1 MSNRYDWGIY
11 SGINGIPWDRTEK
24 DVNVT
29 NQVLYMIDR
38 SLLMFRYHG
47 LPESIPAIELE
58 RILQTNGYAG
68 ITEVNGEL
76 YALYGG
82 LGGMYD
88 AYGRP
93 TIMTVANPWLNFN
106 ATLEIGKDV
115 VLMRNDTMMMGLIPI
130 YSKYVTIMNE
140 NEITMVLA
148 SISKRVN
155 NLISVSDDNTAE
167 SARVYLKKL
176 EEGDLGYIFESKLFD
191 SLKTSPMG
199 SGGHVQLTELIE
211 LQQYLKASMYNE
223 IGLNANFNM
232 KRERL
237 NTSEVEMNSDNL
249 YPLVD
254 NMLEHRRLALE
265 EVNKKYGLNITV
277 EFNSSWDYRVN
288 QGEPINTKGLG
299 MGDSQ
304 SQLQD
309 EKPVGAEAQPEEEST
324 QDNEENDELSKED
337 TLNPNGSMSSPE
349 QSDDQEEDNTEP
361 VEKGTDTQED
371 NTEEGEEE
379 TNDESSEVS
388 ADSTGDSSDE
398 ETDGDVSTKEDGT
411 KDETDVARSE
421 EVDEEDD
428 TETDEQSDEED
439 DEEEDKEDDEE
450 EKEDDKKK

>member
-11 SGINGIPWDRTEK
+11 SGIDGIPWDRTEK
-24 DVNVT
+24 DVNVR
-29 NQVLYMIDR
+29 NQVLYMLNR

-93 TIMTVANPWLNFN
+93 TIMTVANPWLKFN
-106 ATLEIGKDV
+106 ATLKIGEEV
-115 VLMRNDTMMMGLIPI
+115 TLMRNDTMMMGLIPI
-130 YSKYVTIMNE
+130 YSKYTTIMNE

-176 EEGDLGYIFESKLFD
+176 EEGDLGYIFESKLFE

-237 NTSEVEMNSDNL
+237 NSSEVEMNSDNL

-265 EVNKKYGLNITV
+265 EINKKYGLNITV
-277 EFNSSWDYRVN
+277 EFNSSWDYRIN
-288 QGEPINTKGLG
+288 QGEPINTQGLG
-299 MGDSQ
+299 MGE
-304 SQLQD
+304 D
-309 EKPVGAEAQPEEEST
+309 EAVTDQPEEELAQDNKDLVDEPTDSPNDEPNNINAEHTGAST
-324 QDNEENDELSKED
+324 QDGDQEVKED
-337 TLNPNGSMSSPE
+337 NESS
-349 QSDDQEEDNTEP
+349 QEGD
-361 VEKGTDTQED
+361 
-371 NTEEGEEE
+371 TEEHEGHSD
-379 TNDESSEVS
+379 N
-388 ADSTGDSSDE
+388 SDE
-398 ETDGDVSTKEDGT
+398 ESDNRTTDTTNEDVSGGDDKV
-411 KDETDVARSE
+411 KDETDVAKDE
-421 EVDEEDD
+421 QTEVEDD

-439 DEEEDKEDDEE
+439 DEKE
-450 EKEDDKKK
+450 KDDKR

>member
-11 SGINGIPWDRTEK
+11 SGIDGIPWDRTEK
-24 DVNVT
+24 DVNVR
-29 NQVLYMIDR
+29 NQVLYMLNR

-93 TIMTVANPWLNFN
+93 TIMTVANPWLKFN
-106 ATLEIGKDV
+106 ATLKIGEDV
-115 VLMRNDTMMMGLIPI
+115 ILMRNDTMMMGLIPI
-130 YSKYVTIMNE
+130 YSKYTTIMNE

-176 EEGDLGYIFESKLFD
+176 EEGDLGYIFESKLFE

-237 NTSEVEMNSDNL
+237 NSSEVEMNSDNL

-265 EVNKKYGLNITV
+265 EINKKYGLNITV
-277 EFNSSWDYRVN
+277 EFNSSWDYRIN
-288 QGEPINTKGLG
+288 QGEPINTQGLG
-299 MGDSQ
+299 MGE
-304 SQLQD
+304 D
-309 EKPVGAEAQPEEEST
+309 EAVTDQPEEELA
-324 QDNEENDELSKED
+324 QDVDTSIAPEED
-337 TLNPNGSMSSPE
+337 TLNPNGSTSSAE
-349 QSDDQEEDNTEP
+349 RSDDLEEDNVEP
-361 VEKGTDTQED
+361 VEEVTETQED
-371 NTEEGEEE
+371 NTEEGKEES
-379 TNDESSEVS
+379 NDEPSEVS

-398 ETDGDVSTKEDGT
+398 ETDRDVSTEEDGV
-411 KDETDVARSE
+411 KDESDIARDEQVDV
-421 EVDEEDD
+421 EDD
-428 TETDEQSDEED
+428 TEIDEQSDEED
-439 DEEEDKEDDEE
+439 DEEEK
-450 EKEDDKKK
+450 DDKK

>member
-11 SGINGIPWDRTEK
+11 SGIDGIPWDRTEK
-24 DVNVT
+24 DVNVR
-29 NQVLYMIDR
+29 NQVLYMINR

-106 ATLEIGKDV
+106 ATLTIGEDV
-115 VLMRNDTMMMGLIPI
+115 TLMRNDTMMMGLIPI
-130 YSKYVTIMNE
+130 FSKYTTIMNE

-167 SARVYLKKL
+167 SARTYLKKL
-176 EEGDLGYIFESKLFD
+176 EEGDLGYIFESKLFE

-237 NTSEVEMNSDNL
+237 NSSEVEMNSDNL

-265 EVNKKYGLNITV
+265 EINKKYGLNISV
-277 EFNSSWDYRVN
+277 EFNSSWDYRIN
-288 QGEPINTKGLG
+288 QGEPINTQGVG
-299 MGDSQ
+299 TGGD
-304 SQLQD
+304 
-309 EKPVGAEAQPEEEST
+309 EAVTDQPEEELAQDNKEPVDEATDAPNDEADNSNEEPTGAST
-324 QDNEENDELSKED
+324 QDGDQEVKED
-337 TLNPNGSMSSPE
+337 SESS
-349 QSDDQEEDNTEP
+349 QEGD
-361 VEKGTDTQED
+361 
-371 NTEEGEEE
+371 TEEHEGHSD
-379 TNDESSEVS
+379 N
-388 ADSTGDSSDE
+388 SDE
-398 ETDGDVSTKEDGT
+398 ESDNQTTDTTDEDVSDGDGKV
-411 KDETDVARSE
+411 KDETDVAKDE
-421 EVDEEDD
+421 QTEVEDD
-428 TETDEQSDEED
+428 TETETDEQSDEED
-439 DEEEDKEDDEE
+439 DEKE
-450 EKEDDKKK
+450 KDDKK